1 MYLMISKAPGTRA
14 RDVRK
19 ETTDDKNNSVDVEPL
34 LKLLDSREV
43 TEEFSE
49 LVDLLSSNILGVL
62 DSRVFSSVFELRT
75 NVVDSLSDT
84 GSGRRVSGRLG
95 RVCGVRRV
103 GGREGVLVF
112 DLGRGLDVQRR
123 DITAGTRL
131 VVEGRVI
138 KGSLL
143 EELLVEGGLL
153 HGSRV

>member
-1 MYLMISKAPGTRA
+1 MYLVISKATGTLS

-19 ETTDDKNNSVDVEPL
+19 ETTDDENDSVDVEPL
-34 LKLLDSREV
+34 LKLLDSR
-43 TEEFSE
+43 
-49 LVDLLSSNILGVL
+49 
-62 DSRVFSSVFELRT
+62 VFSSVFKLRT

-84 GSGRRVSGRLG
+84 SSGRRVSGGPG
-95 RVCGVRRV
+95 RIGGARRV

>member
-1 MYLMISKAPGTRA
+1 MYLIISKAPSNLA
-14 RDVRK
+14 RHVRK
-19 ETTDDKNNSVDVEPL
+19 ETTDDEDDSVDIEPP
-34 LKLLDSREV
+34 LKLLDSRKV
-43 TEEFSE
+43 TEELSE

-62 DSRVFSSVFELRT
+62 DSRVLSCVFELRS

-84 GSGRRVSGRLG
+84 SSGRRVSGRLG
-95 RVCGVRRV
+95 RVGGVRGV

-123 DITAGTRL
+123 DITSGTRL
-131 VVEGRVI
+131 VVEGRVV

>member
-1 MYLMISKAPGTRA
+1 MYLIISKATGTLSRH
-14 RDVRK
+14 VRK
-19 ETTDDKNNSVDVEPL
+19 ETTDDENNSVDIEPL
-34 LKLLDSREV
+34 LKLLDSREI

-62 DSRVFSSVFELRT
+62 DSRVLSSVFELRT

-84 GSGRRVSGRLG
+84 GSGGRVSGRLG
-95 RVCGVRRV
+95 RVGGVRRV
-103 GGREGVLVF
+103 GGRERVLVF

-131 VVEGRVI
+131 VVEGRVV